1 MNALR
6 EQKEGSKLL
15 KAHFRATKIFSH
27 CVISYSCYASN
38 NLYLRIL
45 LFDEPVTNS

>member
-1 MNALR
+1 MNAVR
-6 EQKEGSKLL
+6 EQEEGSKVL
-15 KAHFRATKIFSH
+15 KAHFTATKIFGH

-38 NLYLRIL
+38 NLYLGIL